1 MCIFNIGDWVIVDKS
16 GYETPYEIMDITY
29 PDNSDIATLDLED
42 DIVSAEVC
50 RLWKPLENEWC
61 WFSNHIGE
69 PQLLQYSSE
78 ESDWGIKAK
87 NGSTYKYCEPFI
99 GSLPSE
105 LAYC

>member
-1 MCIFNIGDWVIVDKS
+1 MTVFNIGDWVIVDKS
-16 GYETPYEIMDITY
+16 GYETPYKIVDIAY
-29 PDNSDIATLDLED
+29 ADNSDIATLDLEY

-50 RLWKPLENEWC
+50 RLWKPQEDEWC

-69 PQLLQYSSE
+69 PRLLQYSSK
-78 ESDWGIKAK
+78 DDCGIKAK

-105 LAYC
+105 LAHR